1 MLEAVHM
8 QMPSIS
14 MCTLTYLYNTKHAL
28 EEEVSQNDQD
38 IFGTNTMRIKS

>member
-28 EEEVSQNDQD
+28 EEEVSQND
-38 IFGTNTMRIKS
+38 